1 MHVIIIHF
9 RERQG
14 VNKTERMAARF
25 ETWKQNGFLHFSPL
39 LTLQG
44 YLSNKITRIQNS
56 EARYLGGLG
65 VDGA

>member
-14 VNKTERMAARF
+14 VNETERMAARF
-25 ETWKQNGFLHFSPL
+25 ETWKQLGFFPSSPF

>member
-1 MHVIIIHF
+1 MHVIIIYF

-14 VNKTERMAARF
+14 VNETQRMAARF
-25 ETWKQNGFLHFSPL
+25 EAWKEQGFSPPSPF